1 MQISRKRLGMNV
13 RAARERKGLS
23 VEELAMEIKEP
34 VEDVEKIE
42 SGTTRKD
49 MSLDVAMSIC
59 FALDITPNELFD
71 GIEVCDA

>member
-1 MQISRKRLGMNV
+1 MKISWKKLGANV

-23 VEELAMEIKEP
+23 VEELAMDIKEP

-42 SGTTRKD
+42 SGTTRKG